1 MDGKSRFDSALDL
14 LSALLPAAPR
24 QTKRRATPTAI
35 KPLQFSSAPSCCIAK
50 RPSAGVVGAGKL
62 RTVRKP

>member
-24 QTKRRATPTAI
+24 QTKRRASTPI
-35 KPLQFSSAPSCCIAK
+35 KPLQFGGGAPSCCIAK
-50 RPSAGVVGAGKL
+50 RPSSGAVGAGKL